1 MADVRKGSFC
11 KSIAGHDK
19 DCCYIIVENNG
30 MLKVCDGK
38 YRKLTNPKVKNIKHL
53 EIIEY
58 RDEELDRAIEQN
70 KLRDENIKYS
80 IKKYLAHLKN

>member
-53 EIIEY
+53 V
-58 RDEELDRAIEQN
+58 
-70 KLRDENIKYS
+70 NIYTQMR
-80 IKKYLAHLKN
+80 LCQEAEFL